1 MDELSKESNES
12 KELSIR
18 QAAARSAC
26 YKLLSLG
33 FSYPDNVLF
42 SMLDS
47 GEFARLLED
56 ALRAVYGQELD
67 EPLAAL
73 EGALRGASLSL
84 QELHANYVDIFGHS
98 ISKECPPYETQYGN
112 GDVFQQA
119 QALADIAAFY
129 RAFGVEVSEELKDRL
144 DHIAVELEFMH
155 LLACKEAYA
164 LAYHGAEQAEL
175 CRRAQAGFVKEHLG
189 RWVPFFAKLLAR
201 KAGRGFYRSLAELTG
216 AFIALERAALEVVP
230 EEYRALRSH
239 SIAPEGACFEC
250 GVGKAAGCPMSR
262 AQER

>member
-1 MDELSKESNES
+1 VDGLSKESSET
-12 KELSIR
+12 KELRIR

-33 FSYPDNVLF
+33 FLYPDDRLF
-42 SMLDS
+42 SMLED
-47 GEFARLLED
+47 GEFARLLEE
-56 ALRAVYGQELD
+56 ASRSIYGQELE

-73 EGALRGASLSL
+73 ESAARGAAESL
-84 QELHANYVDIFGHS
+84 QGLQASYVAIFGHS
-98 ISKECPPYETQYGN
+98 ISKECPPYEAQYGN
-112 GDVFQQA
+112 GDIFQQA

-175 CRRAQAGFVKEHLG
+175 CRRAQAGFMKEHLG

-216 AFIALERAALEVVP
+216 AFIALERAALGVVP

-250 GVGKAAGCPMSR
+250 GVAKAAGCPMSR